1 MKPPCVVVVKYI
13 LPAIRFLVTKEL
25 VEKYNLR
32 KIDVSEKMELTP
44 AAITQY
50 FKGERGVM
58 LTQELMQSKE
68 TMEKVSEVAE
78 ILAKSDVSADYI
90 IEKICEICMTIKHER
105 IICKLHQKDL
115 PALEEC
121 RCPACPPAVTS
132 KTTS

>member
-13 LPAIRFLVTKEL
+13 LPAVRFLVTKEL

-32 KIDVSEKMELTP
+32 KIEASEKMELTP

-78 ILAKSDVSADYI
+78 MLAKSDVPADYI

-105 IICKLHQKDL
+105 ITCKLHQKDL
-115 PALEEC
+115 PTLGEC
-121 RCPACPPAVTS
+121 RCSTCPPATTS
-132 KTTS
+132 KTML

>member
-13 LPAIRFLVTKEL
+13 LPAVRFLVTKEL

-32 KIDVSEKMELTP
+32 KIEASEKMELTP

-68 TMEKVSEVAE
+68 IMEKVSEVAE
-78 ILAKSDVSADYI
+78 MLAKSDVPADYI

-105 IICKLHQKDL
+105 ITCKLHQKDL
-115 PALEEC
+115 PTLGEC
-121 RCPACPPAVTS
+121 RCSTCPPATTS
-132 KTTS
+132 KTML